1 MSRSQLRRVPGATGL
16 GTDDTGCTILHV
28 DMDAFYASVELV
40 TRPELRGKP
49 VVVGGTGNRG
59 DQGEQQ
65 RFEQAHDGQ
74 ERGKWRNWT
83 EARMHHNGNGGKTL
97 GMIIADPFSPPPAP
111 TMTTIPNHAEL
122 ILPAP
127 AKLNLML
134 HILGRRADG
143 YHELQTL
150 FQFLDH
156 GDELGFSLRQDGEIH
171 LHTPIEGV
179 PHDSNLI
186 VRAAKR
192 LQEASGTQLGADIW
206 LDKRLPMG
214 GGIGGGSSDAATT
227 LLGLDH
233 LWRTGLGEDRL
244 AELGLALGAD
254 VPVFVR
260 GRAAF
265 AEGVGERLTPVELD
279 EPWFLV
285 AAPQVFVSTA
295 EVFGSPELTRDTPP
309 IKVRSLLAG
318 GGRNDC
324 QPVVEKR
331 YPEVRNALILLNKFV
346 SARLTGTGACIFG
359 SFPNRDDADK
369 VARQLPGTLPSFV
382 AQGRNISMLHRRL
395 QALAKK

>member
-1 MSRSQLRRVPGATGL
+1 MTQTA
-16 GTDDTGCTILHV
+16 I
-28 DMDAFYASVELV
+28 
-40 TRPELRGKP
+40 
-49 VVVGGTGNRG
+49 
-59 DQGEQQ
+59 
-65 RFEQAHDGQ
+65 
-74 ERGKWRNWT
+74 
-83 EARMHHNGNGGKTL
+83 
-97 GMIIADPFSPPPAP
+97 PA
-111 TMTTIPNHAEL
+111 HAEL
-122 ILPAP
+122 RLPAP

-156 GDELGFSLRQDGEIH
+156 GDELGFSPRSDGQII
-171 LHTPIEGV
+171 LHTPVSGV
-179 PHDSNLI
+179 EPEQNLI
-186 VRAAKR
+186 MRAARR
-192 LQEASGTQLGADIW
+192 LKQHTHCPLGADIW

-227 LLGLDH
+227 LVGLNH
-233 LWRTGLGEDRL
+233 LWQTRVDEDSL

-265 AEGVGERLTPVELD
+265 AEGVGERLQPVELE

-285 AAPQVFVSTA
+285 AIPQVFVSTA
-295 EVFGSPELTRDTPP
+295 EVFSDPELTRDSAP

-346 SARLTGTGACIFG
+346 SAKLTGTGACVFG
-359 SFPNRDDADK
+359 SFPNQAEADK
-369 VARQLPGTLPSFV
+369 VAGQLPGTLPSFV
-382 AQGRNISMLHRRL
+382 AQGRNISMLHRQL

>member
-1 MSRSQLRRVPGATGL
+1 MTATS
-16 GTDDTGCTILHV
+16 I
-28 DMDAFYASVELV
+28 
-40 TRPELRGKP
+40 
-49 VVVGGTGNRG
+49 
-59 DQGEQQ
+59 
-65 RFEQAHDGQ
+65 
-74 ERGKWRNWT
+74 
-83 EARMHHNGNGGKTL
+83 
-97 GMIIADPFSPPPAP
+97 PP
-111 TMTTIPNHAEL
+111 HAEL

-143 YHELQTL
+143 YHLLQTL

-156 GDELGFSLRQDGEIH
+156 GDELGFSRRDDGKIV
-171 LHTPIEGV
+171 LHTEVPGV

-186 VRAAKR
+186 VRAARR
-192 LQEASGTQLGADIW
+192 LQEVAGTQLGADIW

-233 LWRTGLGEDRL
+233 LWQTQLGEDRL
-244 AELGLALGAD
+244 AKLGLELGAD

-265 AEGVGERLTPVELD
+265 AEGVGEQLQPVELP

-285 AAPQVFVSTA
+285 AAPQVSISTA
-295 EVFGSPELTRDTPP
+295 EVFADPELTRDTPA
-309 IKVRSLLAG
+309 ITVRSLPEG

-331 YPEVRNALILLNKFV
+331 YAEVRNALKTLNKFV
-346 SARLTGTGACIFG
+346 DAKMTGTGACVFG
-359 SFPNRDDADK
+359 SFPNQADADK
-369 VARQLPGTLPSFV
+369 VSRQLPDTLPSFI
-382 AQGRNISMLHRRL
+382 ARGCNRSPLHRKLETATR
-395 QALAKK
+395 K